1 MIRLYDGREKNFE
14 IIGDVKQI
22 CKYMGY
28 DMVIDDIHSFHDLDR
43 RIENDNKGMNF
54 YHVEE
59 I

>member
-14 IIGDVKQI
+14 IIGDAKQI
-22 CKYMGY
+22 CEYMGY

-43 RIENDNKGMNF
+43 RIENDNKGMKF